1 MPKIKKELTT
11 ELIIPSA
18 TIKPGTFGYNVY
30 QLQCC
35 LDHILKNKGKGS
47 LHVQEPAHYGPKT
60 QLAVRDFQAKYGL
73 FINGEYTP
81 CTRLRIK
88 EVLNA
93 DRNI

>member
-1 MPKIKKELTT
+1 MPKKYMKTA
-11 ELIIPSA
+11 LIVPSDI
-18 TIKPGTFGYNVY
+18 IKPGAFGYDVY
-30 QLQCC
+30 NLQCC
-35 LDHILKNKGKGS
+35 LDHILKYRGKSS

-60 QLAVRDFQAKYGL
+60 ILAVRDFQARYGL

-88 EVLNA
+88 EVLDA

>member
-1 MPKIKKELTT
+1 MPKNKYMKAA
-11 ELIIPSA
+11 LIVPSDI
-18 TIKPGTFGYNVY
+18 IKPGAFGYDVY
-30 QLQCC
+30 NLQCC
-35 LDHILKNKGKGS
+35 LDHILKYRGKSS

-60 QLAVRDFQAKYGL
+60 RLAVRDFQAKYGL

-88 EVLNA
+88 EVLDA